1 MKLNRVIVF
10 LLVFGFT
17 SKLKS
22 QSKSDV
28 VAVGA
33 GVAAAALLTKVQIE
47 AMKDFVEHKS
57 LEWYLT
63 EYGIE
68 NGKRINVECLN
79 LVGEKWNDISSTNS
93 VLVRF
98 TEFKTG
104 FATSLGGY
112 PTIRHV
118 IFVTS
123 DGWWN
128 QYGTRFNVISPIV
141 IDDSNIESLLLGIIN
156 LMGNER
162 VSAYSSD
169 SIVYYQIG
177 SRINQIDKTMEMTK
191 KVESILSVDLI
202 TDDYFNIRGITFK
215 TADKKEYN
223 IGISSSRNGYTF
235 WDIDDLGVKLSLSSK
250 GVGFFLKE
258 TQDLVVMKN
267 KVLNEIFES
276 YSPLRLK
283 MTSQ

>member
-1 MKLNRVIVF
+1 
-10 LLVFGFT
+10 
-17 SKLKS
+17 
-22 QSKSDV
+22 
-28 VAVGA
+28 
-33 GVAAAALLTKVQIE
+33 
-47 AMKDFVEHKS
+47 
-57 LEWYLT
+57 
-63 EYGIE
+63 
-68 NGKRINVECLN
+68 
-79 LVGEKWNDISSTNS
+79 
-93 VLVRF
+93 
-98 TEFKTG
+98 
-104 FATSLGGY
+104 
-112 PTIRHV
+112 
-118 IFVTS
+118 
-123 DGWWN
+123 
-128 QYGTRFNVISPIV
+128 
-141 IDDSNIESLLLGIIN
+141 
-156 LMGNER
+156 MGNEE
-162 VSAYSSD
+162 VLAYSSD

-177 SRINQIDKTMEMTK
+177 SRINQIDKTMEMTRK
-191 KVESILSVDLI
+191 ESVLSVDLI

>member
-1 MKLNRVIVF
+1 MRLSRVIVF
-10 LLVFGFT
+10 LLIVGFT

-22 QSKSDV
+22 QSRTDV
-28 VAVGA
+28 VAVGG
-33 GVAAAALLTKVQIE
+33 GVAAAALLSKVQIE

-68 NGKRINVECLN
+68 NGKRSYVECLN
-79 LVGEKWNDISSTNS
+79 LVGETWNDISSTNS

-104 FATSLGGY
+104 FTNKLGGN
-112 PTIRHV
+112 PKIRHV

-128 QYGTRFNVISPIV
+128 RYGTEFNITTPIV
-141 IDDSNIESLLLGIIN
+141 IDDSNVESLLMGIFN
-156 LMGNER
+156 LMGNESI
-162 VSAYSSD
+162 SAYNKD
-169 SIVYYQIG
+169 SIVYYEIG
-177 SRINQIDKTMEMTK
+177 SRANQIDKTLELTK
-191 KVESILSVDLI
+191 TVENVLSVDLI
-202 TDDYFNIRGITFK
+202 SDDYFNVKGITFK
-215 TADKKEYN
+215 TANNKTYK
-223 IGISSSRNGYTF
+223 IGVSDARRGYTF
-235 WDIDDLGVKLSLSSK
+235 WDIDELGVKLSLSRK
-250 GVGFFLKE
+250 GVGFYVKE

-267 KVLNEIFES
+267 KVLNEVFET

-283 MTSQ
+283 MTAL